1 MKLEFS
7 QHILKY
13 TQISNFM
20 TIYPLRAEFFHT
32 DTLTDRQ
39 TDKTKLVVAF
49 GNFAKAPKMI
59 VFGFLLQVH

>member
-1 MKLEFS
+1 
-7 QHILKY
+7 
-13 TQISNFM
+13 M